1 MLAALS
7 MLADEGKL
15 DMDDRVVDHLPWFR
29 MSDTYVTGEM
39 RIRDL
44 LAHRSGLGLGAGD
57 LLYWPGSEYTTE
69 EVARRLKDVPLKG
82 GFRDRYAYDNILFG
96 VAQLVVEA
104 VSGQSYK
111 DFLQTRIFTPLGMQD
126 TRFNSDH
133 LQAADNVATGYAQA
147 DFTHLVAAP
156 RVSWGNVSGAGGIYS
171 SVHDLSHWVRVQ
183 LDGGVISGEGDATKR
198 LFSEKRQRAMWS
210 MITPIPVA
218 NRRCPRWRPPFPTT
232 PATARAGRCRTT
244 AARSWS
250 GTPAVGRGLF
260 RVSPWCRNRGWAS
273 SF

>member
-1 MLAALS
+1 MLITTAHKPAAERFRVLVIALALGLVPFAIGHAQAATAVPVDGPVVLSTTGNGAPSSLPMELRDFDAYIEDIRVRFEVPAMAVAIVKDGRVVLERGYGTRDLESKVPVDAHTLFAVASNTKAFTAAALS

-104 VSGQSYK
+104 VSG
-111 DFLQTRIFTPLGMQD
+111 
-126 TRFNSDH
+126 
-133 LQAADNVATGYAQA
+133 
-147 DFTHLVAAP
+147 
-156 RVSWGNVSGAGGIYS
+156 
-171 SVHDLSHWVRVQ
+171 
-183 LDGGVISGEGDATKR
+183 
-198 LFSEKRQRAMWS
+198 
-210 MITPIPVA
+210 
-218 NRRCPRWRPPFPTT
+218 
-232 PATARAGRCRTT
+232 
-244 AARSWS
+244 
-250 GTPAVGRGLF
+250 
-260 RVSPWCRNRGWAS
+260 
-273 SF
+273 